1 MVPVRIHGTKPAGL
15 GDIAKA
21 IALLDDG
28 VEVVGA
34 FEFVER
40 LQAARPRDGG
50 ASSPRLKTEDAVE
63 RPIGFVSQIFQ
74 HGEAGCAC
82 IGIPAVVRANG
93 STLLAFAECRAWTS
107 GDGCYP
113 VPVKKECGTCNCN
126 RSLPESSVCIVVK
139 RSANAGRHWSD
150 MHVVAVGRNPMP
162 VVSTFRPRPSG
173 GIATG
178 HPRRAASPRFAA
190 SLTLC

>member
-1 MVPVRIHGTKPAGL
+1 MVPVRIHGTNPAGL
-15 GDIAKA
+15 DDIAKA

-40 LQAARPRDGG
+40 LRAARPRDGG
-50 ASSPRLKTEDAVE
+50 ASSPRLKTEDAVVE

-82 IGIPAVVRANG
+82 IGIPAVVRTNG

-150 MHVVAVGRNPMP
+150 MHVIAVGRNPMP
-162 VVSTFRPRPSG
+162 VVSPPPRC
-173 GIATG
+173 
-178 HPRRAASPRFAA
+178 ASSLRFAA